1 MFVFEFWSDWEAI
14 ENVGSLFHSRKNANI
29 LRKTNREGFRDM
41 YLSEIEKVCVREKDA
56 LAIQIKKETRGRE
69 IVRKLIKYDGLVFES
84 VIIK

>member
-1 MFVFEFWSDWEAI
+1 
-14 ENVGSLFHSRKNANI
+14 
-29 LRKTNREGFRDM
+29 M